1 MIPRRNR
8 RRLRW
13 PKTILVLAA
22 LGVVGYVGHDALG
35 GRGNGLSIVVAK
47 ASGTSHAGPKPSAKP
62 APRVSKTSQAPT
74 ALPTS
79 FLIHVP
85 AKDQYPQLP
94 NGCEVTS
101 LAMLMTAVGHPVSKM
116 TLAAEM
122 PVDPTKLVIGTSTTS
137 SGQVVHTT
145 EYWGNPNVGFV
156 GNVYKAGYGYGIYNG
171 PMYKFLNKLLPG
183 RAENLTGKPFSDILA
198 HVARGI
204 PVEVWTTTTFQPTT
218 DWVTWNSP
226 EGLVKATPYEHA
238 VLIVGYAPGYLY
250 INNPLNGEA
259 AQKVA
264 EGPFVQAW
272 HQLGHQAITV
282 RK

>member
-1 MIPRRNR
+1 MTRQRGR
-8 RRLRW
+8 RRFRW
-13 PKTILVLAA
+13 PRIVVVLAG
-22 LGVVGYVGHDALG
+22 LGVAAYVGQSSL
-35 GRGNGLSIVVAK
+35 V
-47 ASGTSHAGPKPSAKP
+47 SHAKGVSLLASQPAKGKIESPKRSVKP
-62 APRVSKTSQAPT
+62 VRSGSTAPK

-79 FLIHVP
+79 YLIHVP

-122 PVDPTKLVIGTSTTS
+122 PVDPTKLVLGTSTTP

-145 EYWGNPNVGFV
+145 QYWGNPNVGFV

-171 PMYKFLNKLLPG
+171 PMYKFLNRLLPG
-183 RAENLTGKPFSDILA
+183 RAENLTGKPFSTILA
-198 HVARGI
+198 HVAQGI

-226 EGLVKATPYEHA
+226 EGLVTATPYEHA
-238 VLIVGYAPGYLY
+238 VLIVGYKPGYLY

-259 AQKVA
+259 GQKVA
-264 EGPFVQAW
+264 EAPFIQAW
-272 HQLGHQAITV
+272 DQLGHQAITV
-282 RK
+282 R